1 MHPHV
6 YCSIIY
12 NSQDTEAKEMSTDRW
27 MDEEN
32 VTHTPTHTLPFAAA
46 IRIDLEGIMLHE
58 TSQTEKKTNT
68 PWAP

>member
-1 MHPHV
+1 
-6 YCSIIY
+6 
-12 NSQDTEAKEMSTDRW
+12 

-58 TSQTEKKTNT
+58 TSQTVKKTNT
-68 PWAP
+68 L